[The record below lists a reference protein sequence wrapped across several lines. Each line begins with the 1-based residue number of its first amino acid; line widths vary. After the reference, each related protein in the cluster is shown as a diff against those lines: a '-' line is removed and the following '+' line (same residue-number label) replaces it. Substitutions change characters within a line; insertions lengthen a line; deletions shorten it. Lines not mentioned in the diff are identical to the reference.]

1 MTDVSYERY
10 RELRD
15 SRGLKDA
22 DIAKETGITKSTFS
36 DWKHG
41 RYIPKQPKLQK
52 IADLLGVSPDY
63 FTTGREMSEDKGI
76 ILTAEEKKLLS
87 YAKKWADKGIEP
99 EAIDAIIAAA
109 GNLNKD

>member
-1 MTDVSYERY
+1 MPDFSYERY

-36 DWKHG
+36 DWKNG

-52 IADLLGVSPDY
+52 IADLLGVSLDY
-63 FTTGREMSEDKGI
+63 LATGKETSEEKGI
-76 ILTAEEKKLLS
+76 VLTAEEKKLLS
-87 YAKKWADKGIEP
+87 YAKKWAGKGIEP
-99 EAIDAIIAAA
+99 EAIDAIIKAA